1 MSFLKVNNTKLA
13 GLSIAVPKQ
22 VDETKDY
29 EFFSPEEVKKY
40 IDSIGVVRKHRA
52 SKDQTSSDLC
62 FAAAE
67 KLIDDLKIDKSEIDL
82 LIFASHSGDYKIPST
97 SCILQQRLGL
107 STSIMAF
114 DINHGCSG
122 FIYGMGILGNLISTG
137 SFRKGLLL
145 AGNTQS
151 KNVSY
156 YDQSTYLIFG
166 DAGTAALLEY
176 APDNADTMEFNFF
189 TDGSEFES
197 VYIPDGG
204 YRNPITPESFKM
216 EVFGDGIKR
225 NRTHLLM
232 NGTDVFSFANSYT
245 HLSVVSLMKE
255 FNINSEDVDYL
266 VMHQANKFLCE
277 KIRKKVKFPA
287 EKTPYSFENFGNT
300 SAASIPL
307 TMVLNLKEQL
317 ATRKLNLLLTAIGG
331 GFSIASARLI
341 TSGNVHC
348 SNIIYI

>member
-1 MSFLKVNNTKLA
+1 MSFLKVNKVKLV
-13 GLSIAVPKQ
+13 GLSVAVPKQ

-29 EFFSPEEVKKY
+29 EFFTPEEVKKY
-40 IDSIGVVRKHRA
+40 IDSVGVVRKHRA
-52 SKDQTSSDLC
+52 TNNQTSSDLC
-62 FAAAE
+62 FAATE
-67 KLIDDLKIDKSEIDL
+67 KLINDLKIDKSEIDL

-107 STSIMAF
+107 PTSIMAF

-122 FIYGMGILGNLISTG
+122 FIYGMGILGNLMSTG
-137 SFRKGLLL
+137 NFRKGLLL

-166 DAGTAALLEY
+166 DAGTAALFEY
-176 APDNADTMEFNFF
+176 SPEKSDMMEFNFY

-204 YRNPITPESFKM
+204 YRHPITSESFKM
-216 EVFGDGIKR
+216 QDFGDGIKR

-245 HLSVVSLMKE
+245 HLSVKKLME
-255 FNINSEDVDYL
+255 HYNISSEEIDYL

-277 KIRKKVKFPA
+277 NIRKKVKFPI

-307 TMVLNLKEQL
+307 TMILNLKVQL
-317 ATRKLNLLLTAIGG
+317 AEQKLNILMTAIGG
-331 GFSIASARLI
+331 GFSIASAMLHS
-341 TSGNVHC
+341 SGNIYC
-348 SNIIYI
+348 SEIIYI

>member
-1 MSFLKVNNTKLA
+1 MSFLKVNNVKIT
-13 GLSIAVPKQ
+13 GLSVCVPAAF
-22 VDETKDY
+22 DETKDY
-29 EFFSPEEVKKY
+29 EFFTKEEAQKY

-52 SKDQTSSDLC
+52 TKDQTSSDLC

-67 KLIDDLKIDKSEIDL
+67 KLIADMNIDKSEIDL
-82 LIFASHSGDYKIPST
+82 LVFASHSGDYKIPST

-122 FIYGMGILGNLISTG
+122 FLYGMGIIGNLISTG
-137 SFRKGLLL
+137 NFRKGLLL

-166 DAGTAALLEY
+166 DAGTAAIFEY
-176 APDNADTMEFNFF
+176 APEKPDTIEFNFY

-204 YRNPITPESFKM
+204 YRNPITLKSFEM
-216 EVFGDGIKR
+216 VDYGDGIKR

-245 HLSVVSLMKE
+245 HLSVKSLMEKYS
-255 FNINSEDVDYL
+255 INSEDVDYL

-277 KIRKKVKFPA
+277 KIRKKVKFPP

-317 ATRKLNLLLTAIGG
+317 ATKKLNILMSAIGG
-331 GFSIASARLI
+331 GFSIASARLL
-341 TSGNVHC
+341 TGGNVHC
-348 SNIIYI
+348 SEIIYL

>member
-1 MSFLKVNNTKLA
+1 MSFLKVNNVKLS
-13 GLSIAVPKQ
+13 GLSVCVPATI
-22 VDETKDY
+22 DETKDY
-29 EFFSPEEVKKY
+29 EFFTPEEVQKY

-52 SKDQTSSDLC
+52 TSEQTSSDLC
-62 FAAAE
+62 YAAGN
-67 KLIDDLKIDKSEIDL
+67 KLIDDLDVNRSEIDL
-82 LIFASHSGDYKIPST
+82 LVFASHSGDYKIPST

-107 STSIMAF
+107 PTSIMAF

-122 FIYGMGILGNLISTG
+122 FIYGMGILGNLMATG
-137 SFRKGLLL
+137 NFRKGLLL

-156 YDQSTYLIFG
+156 YDQSTYLIIG
-166 DAGTAALLEY
+166 DAGTAALFEY
-176 APDNADTMEFNFF
+176 APENGDVMEFNFY

-204 YRNPITPESFKM
+204 YRHPITPESFKM
-216 EVFGDGIKR
+216 QDFGDGIKR

-245 HLSVVSLMKE
+245 HLSVKSLME
-255 FNINSEDVDYL
+255 HYNITSDEIDYL

-277 KIRKKVKFPA
+277 KIRKKVKFPI

-317 ATRKLNLLLTAIGG
+317 AARKLNILMTAMGG
-331 GFSIASARLI
+331 GFSIASARWQS
-341 TSGNVHC
+341 SGDVHC
-348 SNIIYI
+348 SEIVYI